1 MVHLDEQWINKET
14 FGHGEKIRKDNSG
27 RVTLKVVKSRLKF
40 LQVFPMWIAYLA
52 EAFIQL

>member
-1 MVHLDEQWINKET
+1 MDEQWINKET